1 MKYLLAHDLGK
12 SWNNATLFSTYGQ
25 LVKSYVESY
34 GCHYFNNN
42 WAEQNPEEWWQ
53 AVCVTSKKIL
63 EGIDPSD
70 IAAVSFSGQMMGCV
84 CVDKNGN
91 VLRPSIIWA
100 DQRAVKEADQ
110 IAQKISPRRF
120 FETTGHRNSASYSIQ
135 KFLWIKNNEPEVY
148 ENTYKVLFC
157 KDYIVY
163 RLTGKFAT
171 EPTDAAGSTAL
182 NINKIAWSEEILD
195 AAGIDGDKL
204 PEIMPSTT
212 VIGGVTAEASAL
224 TGLKE
229 GTPVVLGGGDGCC
242 ANVGASVIEE
252 GQAYCALGSSSWI
265 SYTGYKPLFDDDMKI
280 FNWPSLVPGMINP
293 CGTMQA
299 AGVSYSWLKNVICTG
314 EQMQAAAEGK
324 SPYDLMN
331 AQIAESTPGS
341 NGILYL
347 PYLMGERSPR
357 WNPNAKGAFIGL
369 KAEHERKDV
378 LRSVLEGI
386 TMNLNVIL
394 SIFRKERDFKDLI
407 VIGGGAKGDIWLQIL
422 ADIFNLD
429 IVKPNYLEEAT
440 SMGAAITGG
449 VGVGEFKDFSAIHK
463 FLKPESKVSPIPEH
477 VEEYKKMIP
486 IFDHA
491 YDALVGVFDEL
502 SAAF

>member
-1 MKYLLAHDLGK
+1 M
-12 SWNNATLFSTYGQ
+12 
-25 LVKSYVESY
+25 V
-34 GCHYFNNN
+34 YFLSGVSQMEYD
-42 WAEQNPEEWWQ
+42 WAE
-53 AVCVTSKKIL
+53 CL
-63 EGIDPSD
+63 RGLLDPCSRERLD
-70 IAAVSFSGQMMGCV
+70 TMKHPAA
-84 CVDKNGN
+84 
-91 VLRPSIIWA
+91 
-100 DQRAVKEADQ
+100 
-110 IAQKISPRRF
+110 RR
-120 FETTGHRNSASYSIQ
+120 
-135 KFLWIKNNEPEVY
+135 KFLLGRGLLLYGLRREKGIGCLPPMK
-148 ENTYKVLFC
+148 
-157 KDYIVY
+157 I
-163 RLTGKFAT
+163 TGQGQPVFA
-171 EPTDAAGSTAL
+171 EFPLHFSISHSGDAVMAGLHESAIGVDVEFIRPAYDARAAL